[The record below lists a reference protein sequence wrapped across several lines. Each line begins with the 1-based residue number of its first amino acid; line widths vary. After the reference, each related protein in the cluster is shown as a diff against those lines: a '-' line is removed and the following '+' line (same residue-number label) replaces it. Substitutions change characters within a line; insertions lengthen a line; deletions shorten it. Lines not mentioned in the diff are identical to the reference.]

1 MGEEAAVISVEEAE
15 GLGQVVVLQGGQV
28 IVLDG
33 QGAAGLDQEVVVQAL
48 VIQVMADG

>member
-1 MGEEAAVISVEEAE
+1 MPQEAAVISVEQAE

-33 QGAAGLDQEVVVQAL
+33 QRTVGLDQEVVVQAL